1 MADYRLG
8 VRSIPAVCLLAL
20 TAGYFF
26 LMLCALCSR
35 GDTMRRLALHPIFQ
49 SDNPANNFHQL
60 STIDRETHGAVFPF
74 FLSGSFLS
82 FIPFHLLFFPPIRL
96 SSSSFF
102 ELSFSLFR
110 CLKKNIFLPSSFST
124 HHHNTMPFTK

>member
-74 FLSGSFLS
+74 FSVWILSLFYSISS
-82 FIPFHLLFFPPIRL
+82 FIFSPHPPFFFLFF
-96 SSSSFF
+96 
-102 ELSFSLFR
+102 
-110 CLKKNIFLPSSFST
+110 
-124 HHHNTMPFTK
+124 